1 MTKTK
6 EELQRELRLLE
17 EKEGEN
23 TTDEAHKLTVIND
36 KFEMFEIDVTPNH
49 DFDPSEK
56 AKITGLVSMV
66 EKSSDKM
73 MKIVNKGTKAKV
85 YEWVEVITLLDLV
98 FEEIFTIV
106 YEIDE
111 YKTPSLPNLDLF
123 EIFLNDNQDFLKVQA
138 KALTEQ
144 MNRLAEKYNEKD

>member
-1 MTKTK
+1 MQKTK
-6 EELQRELRLLE
+6 KELQRELRLLE
-17 EKEGEN
+17 EKEAKKKDDN
-23 TTDEAHKLTVIND
+23 THKLTVMD
-36 KFEMFEIDVTPNH
+36 EQFEMFEIDVMPNN
-49 DFDPSEK
+49 DFDAAEK

-73 MKIVNKGTKAKV
+73 TKIVDKGSKAKV
-85 YEWVEVITLLDLV
+85 YEWVEIITLLDLV

-106 YEIDE
+106 YDIEE

-138 KALTEQ
+138 KALSEQ
-144 MNRLAEKYNEKD
+144 LNNLAEKYNEKN